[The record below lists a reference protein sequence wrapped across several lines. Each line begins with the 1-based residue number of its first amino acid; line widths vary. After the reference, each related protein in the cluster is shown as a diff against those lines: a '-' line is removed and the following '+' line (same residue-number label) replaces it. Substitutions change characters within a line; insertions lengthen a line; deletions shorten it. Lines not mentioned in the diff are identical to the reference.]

1 MYLSWHIVG
10 PLLRWG
16 RSRSPPPD
24 TSFFFG
30 LLVYLL
36 RMDYYCMAR
45 AMQYVLSVRGAG
57 FACGEVLTKSLESD
71 FITTHREAPRIVQT
85 PLNLTPAYILP
96 RY

>member
-1 MYLSWHIVG
+1 
-10 PLLRWG
+10 
-16 RSRSPPPD
+16 
-24 TSFFFG
+24 
-30 LLVYLL
+30 
-36 RMDYYCMAR
+36 MAR